1 MPKDEAKETEI
12 ELVKKL
18 IDSLDEAIKKGPWE
32 KGLLFQTI
40 GKKLMA
46 FKEELLQELQLEL
59 PEHYS
64 KTTKSVASKYENL
77 PDYLTVYVSIYMTDG
92 MNISKWE
99 KFLTT
104 LSSNF
109 SSRPIYK
116 SEEDIRQVLR
126 TKDNKTND
134 AYIVA
139 HIKIQDILA
148 PNTPL
153 PPTDK
158 YGHELLVLRQGA
170 IHPHNI
176 SQFSHVTGRYIFQD
190 GRLIRQGD
198 QEY

>member
-1 MPKDEAKETEI
+1 MAKDESTETEI
-12 ELVKKL
+12 ELAKKL
-18 IDSLDEAIKKGPWE
+18 IESLDTAIQKGPWD

-59 PEHYS
+59 PEHYVS
-64 KTTKSVASKYENL
+64 NKKRIPSEYENS
-77 PDYLTVYVSIYMTDG
+77 PDYLTVYISLYMTDG

-99 KFLTT
+99 KFLNT

-116 SEEDIRQVLR
+116 NEEDIKKVLR
-126 TKDNKTND
+126 AKENKTND

-139 HIKIQDILA
+139 HVKIQDLI
-148 PNTPL
+148 TSSQ

-158 YGHELLVLRQGA
+158 LGHELLVLRQGS
-170 IHPHNI
+170 IHPKNI
-176 SQFSHVTGRYIFQD
+176 SHFYHSSGFYLFQD
-190 GRLIRQGD
+190 GRLIKQGD